1 MKEYYFLSEESES
14 IEYKLEVLKDDIT
27 TYSLYRIG
35 ESWTDESKEKP
46 CIIVHDDGDGVNIDI
61 GDIES
66 YYELQEVYLMIRG
79 MLKHDPNLMGKFK
92 ILK

>member
-1 MKEYYFLSEESES
+1 MKEYYFLSEESDS
-14 IEYKLEVLKDDIT
+14 VEYKLEVLQDDIK

-46 CIIVHDDGDGVNIDI
+46 CIVIHDDGDGVDIDI
-61 GDIES
+61 DGVES
-66 YYELQEVYLMIRG
+66 YYELQEVYLMIKG
-79 MLKHDPNLMGKFK
+79 ILKHDKNMMGKFK